1 MRSLTSRSRR
11 VFLWNIDLLSGLNL
25 ADFNSVGADEITVA
39 RDDNGSKVVATGG
52 ELEIARGFEFA
63 GELDAGV
70 DRIGADKGGVGVDQ
84 GELVSDTFVGRHRDN
99 REVGALSGDG
109 QGGGTAGG
117 LADDNVGVNMLGE
130 ASGGLGDGVIVR
142 VVAARIG
149 GDGSHLGVVLG
160 VEDDFL

>member
-52 ELEIARGFEFA
+52 ELEIAGGFEFA

-70 DRIGADKGGVGVDQ
+70 DGIGADKGRVGVDQ
-84 GELVSDTFVGRHRDN
+84 GELVGDTFVGRH
-99 REVGALSGDG
+99 
-109 QGGGTAGG
+109 
-117 LADDNVGVNMLGE
+117 
-130 ASGGLGDGVIVR
+130 
-142 VVAARIG
+142 
-149 GDGSHLGVVLG
+149 
-160 VEDDFL
+160 